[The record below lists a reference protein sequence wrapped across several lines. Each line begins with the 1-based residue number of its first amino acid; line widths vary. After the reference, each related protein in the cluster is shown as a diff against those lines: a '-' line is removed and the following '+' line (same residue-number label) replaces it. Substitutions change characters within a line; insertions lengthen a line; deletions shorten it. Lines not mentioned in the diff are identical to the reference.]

1 MPLMRTV
8 YTGKQLWD
16 GTRLHGESMIV
27 VEDGRIAAIES
38 RDGAEVPSGA
48 AEHAFPAATLA
59 PAFFDVHIHGAAGHD
74 IMEATP
80 EALCTMGRFLAARGT
95 GAFLATTVS
104 APLDAT
110 LRSLGGPGQIDRS
123 GRTAK
128 AKPRPVGIHLE
139 GPFLSH
145 SKRGAHP
152 SNRLLAPDIAVFD
165 RMFEAAEGHV
175 RLITLAPELP
185 GAAELAGHAASRGVR
200 VSVGHSDASA
210 ADTRRTI
217 AAGATSATHTYNAM
231 RAMDHKDPGILE
243 VVLTTD
249 ELFAELICDGI
260 HNMPELVRLWWRA
273 KGPERA
279 ILVTDAMSATGMPEG
294 EYQLGG
300 FPVQVAG
307 GKAMVNGVLAGS
319 VLTLDRALENFLKF
333 TGATVEQGL
342 RLMTVNPA
350 GMTGF
355 NDGTGT
361 LAVGGKGGFRGCRC
375 DRKTGRVGCGRSS
388 SAVDEEGRGLPPCA
402 RKKAQGRGTAHLC
415 WNNGT
420 KGLRPGAGRARR
432 RLRCRLLRG
441 PDGHIGGCGAQ
452 PGKECFAHQAR
463 FADDAADPGHGN
475 FDRDVV
481 LAAKLGA
488 DQQDGVDEVGRG
500 LLQDTHAR
508 PGRPPPPGG

>member
-27 VEDGRIAAIES
+27 VEDGRITAIES
-38 RDGAEVPSGA
+38 REGAEVPSGG

-74 IMEATP
+74 IMEGTP
-80 EALCTMGRFLAARGT
+80 QALSTMGRFLAARGT

-110 LRSLGGPGQIDRS
+110 LRSLAGV
-123 GRTAK
+123 AK
-128 AKPRPVGIHLE
+128 VIAQKQVEGEARPIGIHLE

-165 RMFEAAEGHV
+165 RMYEAAEGHV

-231 RAMDHKDPGILE
+231 RCLDHKDPGILE

-260 HNMPELVRLWWRA
+260 HNMPELVLLWWRA

-355 NDGTGT
+355 KDGTGT
-361 LAVGGKGGFRGCRC
+361 LAVGGRADF
-375 DRKTGRVGCGRSS
+375 V
-388 SAVDEEGRGLPPCA
+388 AVDATGKL
-402 RKKAQGRGTAHLC
+402 
-415 WNNGT
+415 
-420 KGLRPGAGRARR
+420 
-432 RLRCRLLRG
+432 
-441 PDGHIGGCGAQ
+441 IGSVVGGI
-452 PGKECFAHQAR
+452 
-463 FADDAADPGHGN
+463 AA
-475 FDRDVV
+475 
-481 LAAKLGA
+481 
-488 DQQDGVDEVGRG
+488 
-500 LLQDTHAR
+500 
-508 PGRPPPPGG
+508 